1 MKSLLSV
8 IFYFMAVSCADN
20 TRVRVEAPS
29 KDTVIVKD
37 TVFFDSSTDWQS
49 GFGLT
54 HNPELDSVWGK
65 PVSYYINNPRCD
77 PAAKDFYLGVLPP
90 SDNNTTT
97 HLLSLV
103 TTKDESLRPFYRWIL
118 NKTIMIQDGA
128 LAEYTGVPARLYAQ
142 KYPREFFEYVDIDTS
157 GQKYSEWTA
166 AIAYSG
172 FLEGEDYKK
181 MDMIRNRVS
190 STMAGNCK
198 ACPESMLSR
207 IKTFAKDCFK

>member
-1 MKSLLSV
+1 
-8 IFYFMAVSCADN
+8 MAVSCADN
-20 TRVRVEAPS
+20 TRARVEAPS
-29 KDTVIVKD
+29 KDTVIFKD

-172 FLEGEDYKK
+172 FLEGEDYKN
-181 MDMIRNRVS
+181 MDMIRKRFS
-190 STMAGNCK
+190 STMVGNCK
-198 ACPESMLSR
+198 ACPESMLAR